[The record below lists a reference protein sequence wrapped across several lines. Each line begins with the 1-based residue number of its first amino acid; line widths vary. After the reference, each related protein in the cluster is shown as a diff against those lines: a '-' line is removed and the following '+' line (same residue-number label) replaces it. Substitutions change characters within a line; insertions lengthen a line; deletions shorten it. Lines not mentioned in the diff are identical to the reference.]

1 MRTRRM
7 VVVNMMM
14 VASAQMTILPESLA
28 NCGSGDS
35 FDR

>member
-7 VVVNMMM
+7 VVVNMMI
-14 VASAQMTILPESLA
+14 ASAQMTILPKSLA
-28 NCGSGDS
+28 DCGSGDS